1 MFSAARGTASSVG
14 WRAATRRWECV
25 RCFTRNPTTPV
36 VPIVDLSNSKQAS
49 VDLHHAFS
57 TYGCCYLKGHGID
70 TPQEARVMDAAH
82 AYFDMAQEVKDKYHR
97 PSSSTGFVRGYIGL
111 GAESGSA
118 DFVEVKE
125 GFSYGY
131 EWDATIAPS
140 NPLQGPNV
148 WPSELAT
155 SHQRALQSLFTTLVG
170 VSNRLCDALSVALNK
185 PPSYFSSFCT
195 HGDTISILRA
205 FHYFPYS
212 VLPRGGRNVIGSSPH
227 TDWGF
232 LTLILQDKVG
242 GLQLFHDGKWTDV
255 PYIPGTLFVN
265 GGDYLSLLTDG
276 TWRSPV
282 HRVVNDVEH
291 DRTSLVFF
299 YYPDY
304 DARIPPIAKAT
315 TATRPGLLANVNT
328 LLDHT
333 VASNHE
339 PFGQYI
345 QSKWAAVQ
353 RDG

>member
-1 MFSAARGTASSVG
+1 
-14 WRAATRRWECV
+14 
-25 RCFTRNPTTPV
+25 
-36 VPIVDLSNSKQAS
+36 
-49 VDLHHAFS
+49 
-57 TYGCCYLKGHGID
+57 
-70 TPQEARVMDAAH
+70 MDAAH

-155 SHQRALQSLFTTLVG
+155 SHQRALQSLFTTLV
-170 VSNRLCDALSVALNK
+170 V
-185 PPSYFSSFCT
+185 P
-195 HGDTISILRA
+195 ILHLGQPAMSRW
-205 FHYFPYS
+205 S
-212 VLPRGGRNVIGSSPH
+212 RGYRIV
-227 TDWGF
+227 F
-232 LTLILQDKVG
+232 G